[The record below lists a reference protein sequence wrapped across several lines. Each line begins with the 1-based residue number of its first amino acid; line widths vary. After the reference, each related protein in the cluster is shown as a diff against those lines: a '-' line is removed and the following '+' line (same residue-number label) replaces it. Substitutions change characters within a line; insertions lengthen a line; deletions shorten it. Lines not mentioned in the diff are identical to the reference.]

1 MKNDSSWQYD
11 EFKQVGKDYGDSAE
25 VEAYDASHG
34 DFRDIQTE
42 ACTVLDLLAL
52 EPDATLVDFGCGTGT
67 FAIEAARRCKKVYAV
82 DVSATMLDYAREKA
96 ARAGINNIEF
106 HHGGFLSYAHPGPA
120 VDAIST
126 IFAFH
131 HLPDFWK
138 GVALGRLYEM
148 LKPAG
153 QFYLH
158 DAIIEPDNCLGNL
171 TNFIDKLAAAGGS
184 FMREDAEM
192 HFREEFSTYDWI
204 IDGLLI
210 RARFKICQKT
220 LEDGVLATYLCI
232 RPGRFP

>member
-1 MKNDSSWQYD
+1 MNIPSSWQYD

-34 DFRDIQTE
+34 EFRDIQAE
-42 ACTVLDLLAL
+42 ANAVLDLLAL
-52 EPDATLVDFGCGTGT
+52 GSEAALIDYGCGTGT

-96 ARAGINNIEF
+96 ARAGVNNIDF

-158 DAIIEPDNCLGNL
+158 DAIIEPDNCLDNL
-171 TNFIDKLAAAGGS
+171 AGFIDKLAAAGGN
-184 FMREDAEM
+184 FLREDAEM

-204 IDGLLI
+204 IDGLLT
-210 RARFKICQKT
+210 RAGFTISQKT
-220 LEDGVLATYLCI
+220 LENGVLATYLCN
-232 RPGRFP
+232 RPGRYP